1 VNAISAEDV
10 TARVVGCRKYGVPFA
25 VASGRHTTS
34 DASSCEGGLI
44 IDLRSM
50 RAVSVDPDARTITAA
65 GGVALIPKKR
75 QVRPRLGY
83 YLLASHVCTPQKSPL
98 LQLKPGQRLGG
109 YSLYSDDHC
118 PDQRCRGIVCASRR
132 CPMKYDKDKDS

>member
-10 TARVVGCRKYGVPFA
+10 ATTVVGCRKYGVPFA

-44 IDLRSM
+44 IDLRLM

-65 GGVALIPKKR
+65 GGCLWRDVDQAAAR
-75 QVRPRLGY
+75 HG
-83 YLLASHVCTPQKSPL
+83 LATVGGTVNDTGVGGL
-98 LQLKPGQRLGG
+98 ALGG
-109 YSLYSDDHC
+109 GYGWLAGQHGL
-118 PDQRCRGIVCASRR
+118 GIDNLLSVEMVLADGTLVTVS
-132 CPMKYDKDKDS
+132 